1 MKGNTTSFVSIED
14 IAIGD
19 LSQSNALLGS
29 FSDTWKVMRHMNS

>member
-1 MKGNTTSFVSIED
+1 MKGITTSFVSIKD

-19 LSQSNALLGS
+19 LSQSGALLGS